1 MHIKPVVELG
11 NSKHY
16 LWELSDITL
25 PRDLT
30 KILKESEWKPYNYN
44 FSRLTPIDRFI
55 AVKFNNDLFSSIFT
69 DINYYLN
76 NNTDYDVKNT
86 WPLDSGKH
94 YLNAQ
99 WSTNVVKD
107 IKSFHMTPHLDNNL
121 VFATC
126 IINMVDNEEN
136 TTEYFHDEYGKEL
149 LYKSP
154 GKKGTGV
161 LHINSPYLYH
171 SASNNSQQDRI
182 ILLNNL
188 KISAVINNGHEI

>member
-11 NSKHY
+11 NWKHY
-16 LWELSDITL
+16 LWELSDIPL
-25 PRDLT
+25 PEDLT
-30 KILKESEWKPYNYN
+30 KILKESEWVPYNY
-44 FSRLTPIDRFI
+44 SVLKHSPKRFV
-55 AVKFNNDLFSSIFT
+55 AKKFNKDLFSSIFT

-76 NNTDYDVKNT
+76 NNTDYNVKTT
-86 WPLDSGKH
+86 WPFDSGKH
-94 YLNAQ
+94 YSNAQ
-99 WSTNVVKD
+99 WGIDVIKD
-107 IKSFHMTPHLDNNL
+107 TESFHMEPHLDNNL
-121 VFATC
+121 MFATC
-126 IINMVDNEEN
+126 VINVVDNEEN

-149 LYKSP
+149 MYKSP